1 MALLARTVAGVL
13 VTASFDCSVI
23 LASEP
28 AAVPFP
34 TITSATIPPP
44 DFESLRVKGLNIA
57 LPGPQDTIDPDFK
70 GIRSSL
76 ASLGIGYI
84 GWSSNSF
91 YNNMLP
97 AERETLGKQAYNGQ
111 KPTFFTNNVMQVTF
125 DLSRYGVPDGQ
136 IVLGGVYN
144 FDTWA
149 PAGPNALSL
158 ATLSYYQTFLNKLV
172 ELKFGYLAN
181 ALEFWGPFLAGNL
194 ATSIFGPSATIPVET
209 GINAPAW
216 TTPALNIKV
225 NGPYGFYNKFGI
237 QRASSPDGP
246 SVEKID
252 NPIGVKWSTPNSGV
266 LLINEFGYRTEAAPG
281 QLATW
286 VRAAPM
292 FNTSRYID
300 FALGGR
306 STGDYAGYF
315 LADQQIVQL
324 APATGEAARGVYTG
338 VSAMYAPPE
347 FNRFTQYYELRFYG
361 IGLLPSRP
369 RDMVSL
375 VVSRNVFSHYVV
387 DAALQQGQLAHDAS
401 LSITAAYTASHCAR
415 YSGWHRPRLHR
426 SSYAGGLYATDWEC
440 SQYFG
445 QCHYILVE
453 RRSARHHYPCDCFRG
468 TAFQAKTF
476 HKKFNSAR
484 NPGFSTSNPSD
495 KLSFQARLCRLV
507 CRNGRKN
514 IRWQRRRRRPGTVG
528 LRS

>member
-1 MALLARTVAGVL
+1 MLQYPL
-13 VTASFDCSVI
+13 
-23 LASEP
+23 
-28 AAVPFP
+28 P
-34 TITSATIPPP
+34 TITSAKTPTP

-57 LPGPQDTIDPDFK
+57 LPGPQDTIDPDFA

-97 AERETLGKQAYNGQ
+97 AERETFGQQAYNGQ
-111 KPTFFTNNVMQVTF
+111 KPTFFTNNVMLVTF
-125 DLSRYGVPDGQ
+125 DLSRYGIPDGQ

-158 ATLSYYQTFLNKLV
+158 ATLSYYQTFLNKQV

-194 ATSIFGPSATIPVET
+194 AASIFGPSATIPVEA

-216 TTPALNIKV
+216 TTPAINIKI
-225 NGPYGFYNKFGI
+225 NGPDGFYNKLGI

-252 NPIGVKWSTPNSGV
+252 NPTGLKWSTPNSGV
-266 LLINEFGYRTEAAPG
+266 LVINEFGYRKEAAPG

-300 FALGGR
+300 YAFGGR
-306 STGDYAGYF
+306 STGNYAAYF
-315 LADQQIVQL
+315 LADQQIVQF
-324 APATGEAARGVYTG
+324 APMAGQAARGVYAG
-338 VSAMYAPPE
+338 VTAMYAPPE
-347 FNRFTQYYELRFYG
+347 FNRFSQYYELRLYG

-369 RDMVSL
+369 GDMLSL
-375 VVSRNVFSHYVV
+375 VVTRNVFSHYLV
-387 DAALQQGQLAHDAS
+387 DAALQQDQLAHDAS
-401 LSITAAYTASHCAR
+401 LSITAAYTASIAPGIR
-415 YSGWHRPRLHR
+415 
-426 SSYAGGLYATDWEC
+426 AGIGLGYTDHPTPVVYTPQTG
-440 SQYFG
+440 SALN
-445 QCHYILVE
+445 ILANVI
-453 RRSARHHYPCDCFRG
+453 
-468 TAFQAKTF
+468 TF
-476 HKKFNSAR
+476 
-484 NPGFSTSNPSD
+484 
-495 KLSFQARLCRLV
+495 
-507 CRNGRKN
+507 
-514 IRWQRRRRRPGTVG
+514 W
-528 LRS
+528 